1 VLEKKGVGVAL
12 GLVLVAD
19 DSGTVRSILRRQLL
33 SVGCD
38 VVEASD
44 GQEAVQQARACRP
57 DAILLDV
64 DMPVLDGFQVLS
76 ILRADPLTQDIPVLF
91 LTGRVDTNE
100 LIEGLDLG
108 AFDYLKKPCH
118 VGELLARIKAALRWK
133 ARADELGRLADA
145 MDVLGSTDVLTGLP
159 NRRALDRQ
167 LSVLS
172 QKARETGSALA
183 VAMIDVDHFK
193 RVNDVE
199 GHPAGDAV
207 LVDVAHRLRSASRPG
222 QILGRWGGE
231 EFLAV
236 TECTS
241 DEQARRFGERFRTLV
256 GWEPVSLQEGATV
269 LAITVSVGVATG
281 VPNNEQ
287 ALLALADAAL
297 YAAKQNGRN
306 QVVLAPPQGAAL
318 AS

>member
-1 VLEKKGVGVAL
+1 MGR
-12 GLVLVAD
+12 VLVAD
-19 DSGTVRSILRRQLL
+19 DSATVRSILRRQLIAAD
-33 SVGCD
+33 CD
-38 VVEASD
+38 VLEAGD
-44 GQEAVQQARACRP
+44 GQEAVQQARSGRP

-76 ILRADPLTQDIPVLF
+76 VLRADPLTRDIPVLF

-118 VGELLARIKAALRWK
+118 VGELIARVKAALRWK
-133 ARADELGRLADA
+133 ARADDLGRLAEA

-172 QKARETGSALA
+172 GKARETGSVLA

-193 RVNDVE
+193 RVNDSE

-207 LVDVAHRLRSASRPG
+207 LIDVAHRLRSAARPG
-222 QILGRWGGE
+222 QLLGRWGGE

-236 TECTS
+236 SECSS

-256 GWEPVSLQEGATV
+256 GWEPISLKEGAS
-269 LAITVSVGVATG
+269 LLPITVSVGVATG
-281 VPNNEQ
+281 VPNNPE

-297 YAAKQNGRN
+297 YSAKLNGRN
-306 QVVLAPPQGAAL
+306 QVVVAPPEGRVL

>member
-1 VLEKKGVGVAL
+1 MSL

-19 DSGTVRSILRRQLL
+19 DSATVRSILRRQLL
-33 SVGCD
+33 STGCE
-38 VVEASD
+38 VVEACD
-44 GQEAVQQARACRP
+44 GQEAVLQARCRRP
-57 DAILLDV
+57 DVILLDV

-76 ILRADPLTQDIPVLF
+76 ILRADPLTQDVPVLF

-118 VGELLARIKAALRWK
+118 VGELLARVKAALRWK
-133 ARADELGRLADA
+133 ARSDELSRLAVA
-145 MDVLGSTDVLTGLP
+145 MDVLGSTDALTGLP

-172 QKARETGSALA
+172 QKARDGGSVLA

-193 RVNDVE
+193 RVNDLE

-207 LVDVAHRLRSASRPG
+207 LVDVAQRLRSASRPG

-236 TECTS
+236 SECLS
-241 DEQARRFGERFRTLV
+241 EEQARRFGERFRTLV
-256 GWEPVSLQEGATV
+256 GWEPVSLHEGATS

-281 VPNNEQ
+281 IPNNQQ
-287 ALLALADAAL
+287 ALLALADSAL
-297 YAAKQNGRN
+297 YTAKRNGRN
-306 QVVLAPPQGAAL
+306 RVVVAPPESAAL
-318 AS
+318 TA